1 MPRVNRKNVPNNLS
15 ATLPSPLPKGEGVFS
30 SLIQELCRI
39 GPVLI
44 LLSVTSCG
52 GSLFKVKP
60 PSALPPLAATAGRA
74 DLGSISFRAAPLLTD
89 EETQELFES
98 NLQLAGLLPVRIEII
113 HNSGDAIDLSKVRFH
128 LRDASG
134 TEWKIIPAKQAIG
147 RILKANG
154 VFAYNP
160 NSRKTFEQEF
170 RAYELD
176 LRSPLTHA
184 ERQRRGLVIFLSPK
198 KEPIASPRGLVLMID
213 GLAQPATLNL
223 N

>member
-1 MPRVNRKNVPNNLS
+1 MGRI
-15 ATLPSPLPKGEGVFS
+15 GQ
-30 SLIQELCRI
+30 ICHI

-44 LLSVTSCG
+44 LLSVASCS

-60 PSALPPLAATAGRA
+60 PSALPPLSATAARA
-74 DLGSISFRAAPLLTD
+74 ELGSISFRAAPLLTD

-98 NLQLAGLLPVRIEII
+98 NLQLAGLLPVRVEII
-113 HNSGDAIDLSKVRFH
+113 HNSGEAVDLSKVRFH

-160 NSRKTFEQEF
+160 NSRKTFEKEF

-176 LRSPLTHA
+176 LRSPFTHA
-184 ERQRRGLVIFLSPK
+184 ERQRRGLIVFLSPRK
-198 KEPIASPRGLVLMID
+198 DPVSSPRGLVLTID
-213 GLAQPATLNL
+213 GLAQPATLKL

>member
-1 MPRVNRKNVPNNLS
+1 MPRVDRKNVPNNLA

-30 SLIQELCRI
+30 SLIQQICRM

-44 LLSVTSCG
+44 LLSVTSCS

-98 NLQLAGLLPVRIEII
+98 NLQLAGLLPVRVEIV
-113 HNSGDAIDLSKVRFH
+113 HNGGQPFELKKLRFRLTDVAGTKWKAIS
-128 LRDASG
+128 S
-134 TEWKIIPAKQAIG
+134 KQAIA
-147 RILKANG
+147 RILKAND

-160 NSRKTFEQEF
+160 SSRKLFEEEF
-170 RAYELD
+170 RAYELN
-176 LRSPLTHA
+176 LKSPLTHD
-184 ERQRRGLVIFLSPK
+184 ERRRQGFVIFLTPDKTPVS
-198 KEPIASPRGLVLMID
+198 SPRGLVLTIE
-213 GLAQPATLNL
+213 GLSQPATLNL